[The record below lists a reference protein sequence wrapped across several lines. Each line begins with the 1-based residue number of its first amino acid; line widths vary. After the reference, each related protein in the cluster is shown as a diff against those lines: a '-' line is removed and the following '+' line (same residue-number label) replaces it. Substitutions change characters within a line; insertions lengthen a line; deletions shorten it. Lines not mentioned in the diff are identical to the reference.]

1 MASCTALA
9 TSAALPGLHQRR
21 AAPAGSSTAGS
32 VAALPRRQRR
42 RGAAAAALPLGLLA
56 DLPAQASEAFIDTTA
71 GIPDVGQAVVDAA
84 AEAADAAQ
92 TAAAAEALA
101 AAQAAAANDPSELVF
116 TALFGVAGE
125 RLAGW
130 TVPAA

>member
-9 TSAALPGLHQRR
+9 TSAALPGLQQRR
-21 AAPAGSSTAGS
+21 AIPASSTLAGS
-32 VAALPRRQRR
+32 VAALPRQRR
-42 RGAAAAALPLGLLA
+42 RGGAAAALPLGLLA
-56 DLPAQASEAFIDTTA
+56 ELPAQASEAFNDTTA
-71 GIPDVGQAVVDAA
+71 GIPDVGQAAVDAA
-84 AEAADAAQ
+84 AEAAAAAQ
-92 TAAAAEALA
+92 AAAAAEALA
-101 AAQAAAANDPSELVF
+101 ATQAAAASDPSELVF